1 MLVRLTSSTSG
12 EMIMY
17 AEHARRLFEIIG
29 KEGTARGVFTREQL
43 PEAVERLHQAV
54 QEEKLEL
61 QETER
66 KAREEGLVDDE
77 ESSDED
83 DEAKQAKEEAAKSG
97 RTGVTLGQRAY
108 PLIHLMELTFKE
120 DGFILWEASGEF

>member
-54 QEEKLEL
+54 REEKLEL
-61 QETER
+61 QEAER

-77 ESSDED
+77 ESGDED
-83 DEAKQAKEEAAKSG
+83 VEAKEAKEEAAKSG

-108 PLIHLMELTFKE
+108 PLIHLMELTCKE

>member
-17 AEHARRLFEIIG
+17 AEHARQLFEIIG

-43 PEAVERLHQAV
+43 SEAIERLHRAV
-54 QEEKLEL
+54 CEEKLEL
-61 QETER
+61 QEAER
-66 KAREEGLVDDE
+66 KAREEGRDDDE
-77 ESSDED
+77 ESDDED
-83 DEAKQAKEEAAKSG
+83 DEAKEEAVKSG
-97 RTGVTLGQRAY
+97 RSRVTLGQRAY
-108 PLIHLMELTFKE
+108 PLIHLMEMTFKE